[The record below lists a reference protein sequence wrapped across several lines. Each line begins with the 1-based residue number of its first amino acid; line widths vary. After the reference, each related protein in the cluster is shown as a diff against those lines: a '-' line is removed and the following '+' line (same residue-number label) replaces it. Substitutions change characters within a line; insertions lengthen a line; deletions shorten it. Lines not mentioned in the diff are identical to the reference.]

1 MRLSSHSILDTLV
14 QIRQLSKNLFILNE
28 FMCKRLQIYRDASFD
43 NMQFLTLEQILHDVA
58 AFIESIRTQHNSITS
73 RVILWGSGYG
83 ATLATWARKK
93 YPHLIDG
100 AWSSSGVFEI
110 DLASLSN
117 NISILLKTSK
127 IELTHLMA
135 YRRV

>member
-1 MRLSSHSILDTLV
+1 
-14 QIRQLSKNLFILNE
+14 
-28 FMCKRLQIYRDASFD
+28 
-43 NMQFLTLEQILHDVA
+43 MQFLTPEQILHDVA
-58 AFIESIRTQHNSITS
+58 AFIETIHIQHHSES

-100 AWSSSGVFEI
+100 TWSSSGVFEI

-117 NISILLKTSK
+117 EQPFSKYLEDRVNKLNGLQMYTTALATFSIAPVTLNVVTQCNRHFMSWTLWYWLAMLKPF
-127 IELTHLMA
+127 
-135 YRRV
+135 RNV